1 MGTES
6 SHRFKNNL
14 RSLNPNKW
22 VWACP
27 YLGQEPFTR
36 FQNWNYNSLTLG
48 KNLQKSKY
56 LVTMGKPSTKMHDFC
71 SSTMYSAHYMHIM
84 YTICSESMAY
94 D

>member
-22 VWACP
+22 VNPKWV
-27 YLGQEPFTR
+27 FTR

-56 LVTMGKPSTKMHDFC
+56 LVTMGKPSTKMHDFY

>member
-14 RSLNPNKW
+14 RSLNPNKFGFGF
-22 VWACP
+22 A
-27 YLGQEPFTR
+27 LGLEPLPDSR
-36 FQNWNYNSLTLG
+36 IGIYNSLTLG